1 MSKQSGIGI
10 GEEDSFGEIPR
21 PNAQHM
27 APHEVAGY
35 LKSKGIGSGQFEKE
49 SGFTGKSKDMATD
62 YDPPTRYELDA
73 DLPGMSQETMAL
85 LEREMGISLGAL
97 LGAPETASS

>member
-1 MSKQSGIGI
+1 
-10 GEEDSFGEIPR
+10 
-21 PNAQHM
+21 M
-27 APHEVAGY
+27 APLEVAGY
-35 LKSKGIGSGQFEKE
+35 LKSQGIGSGQFEKD

-62 YDPPTRYELDA
+62 YDPPTRYDLDA

-97 LGAPETASS
+97 LGAPDTASS

>member
-1 MSKQSGIGI
+1 L
-10 GEEDSFGEIPR
+10 
-21 PNAQHM
+21 
-27 APHEVAGY
+27 APLEVAGY
-35 LKSKGIGSGQFEKE
+35 LKSQGIGSGQFEKD

-62 YDPPTRYELDA
+62 YDPPTRYDLDA

-97 LGAPETASS
+97 LGAPETASSYKDNPLNSVPLTGFSQSLQD